1 MNPPPTPKSMPSAEE
16 AFRRFWRR
24 RIGAVV
30 FPPLM
35 FLANEFFVIP
45 GPLFIVLFF
54 VAAIPSMTPYLQK
67 QAPFGYWGLVC
78 AAWMGAAMVAV
89 FLLMIVR
96 LVMGVSIDGQG

>member
-1 MNPPPTPKSMPSAEE
+1 
-16 AFRRFWRR
+16 
-24 RIGAVV
+24 
-30 FPPLM
+30 
-35 FLANEFFVIP
+35 
-45 GPLFIVLFF
+45 
-54 VAAIPSMTPYLQK
+54 MTPYLQK